1 MEFPEKRKFE
11 ATDNLGVEFYY
22 DPNSSSD
29 EYNAMASIIRT
40 NEEHLSN
47 VVASNEILTG
57 KKQATDNMYS
67 KNKQINRSN
76 WINPAQVKADEGSS
90 SSISVIPTST
100 NGLMTKSKTHT
111 TNTVEHITV
120 NITCPQSKVAL
131 VVGNQGNTVQAIMK
145 KSGCQVTIEDEKTDG
160 SSRQITITGEP
171 TALATAMTFV
181 TQAMEGKFI
190 ADVSPTNTNT
200 ISHNK
205 SITNNSSKASPSA
218 NSNSSS
224 ETSQAQ
230 MNMNSIAVALKG
242 EFSTTANH
250 SSRFINQADLIIL
263 CPHAKVGTL
272 IGHKGSNVNEVMR
285 RTGCKIQIIQDDI
298 PDGVERKVCIS
309 GPHSQVDEAGR
320 LVNSIIQN
328 GANGLA
334 TSPDGKGPLG
344 QTVLSNGLIID
355 ETELQADKVRVII
368 GAKGSTISQIMG
380 HSHCRI
386 NINQNI
392 PAGQNPRIAFTG
404 SREQIELAKFI
415 VDAIIA
421 KGPYV
426 MDSFVRDPLVVLELK
441 LLMSQTAQ
449 LRLVNLSDV
458 QARFNV
464 KVTLD
469 QVPVVAEQQGYEPV
483 HFVYI
488 VGTKFDTSQAQ
499 SYITNIVTAPVMSMP
514 GPYGYAPYSPPL
526 TIPSVGLQ
534 SLPMSLPQYAPVV
547 NGLMPISS
555 VPPMATAA
563 AYPSMTISTSSNQP
577 PQQQQQQPPSQQQ
590 YQVPSQHQ
598 PQPQQQVQ
606 APYTQPAP
614 QQSSYQPPPVQPIQP
629 VQQHPPSATMGQ
641 VLALG
646 QDGNA
651 GQLKPARMLSDGMFQ
666 QMADVKNEII
676 SKVVGVQSSTANL
689 IQIKSGAQVSIVG
702 CTDLPKKFTHTSV
715 VLTGSSP
722 CVALASQMVQEVL
735 VNGTAKLLQMNDA
748 SPSFLTPNVAP
759 TVFYGNMQN
768 RNSSGNAGQ
777 VAPDVTSHQ
786 QYQGQ
791 QQQGYKAVSE
801 PYQVPAP
808 NPYNQP
814 PPQFM
819 QYPHVVYGPPQTP
832 TYMQQQ
838 QQHQPQPFSPAGY
851 YQPQMQQPAPQQHHL
866 QQQQSPYDNSYGG
879 YNKQLQ
885 EQTSQYSRPTSGKR
899 FN

>member
-1 MEFPEKRKFE
+1 MLFF
-11 ATDNLGVEFYY
+11 
-22 DPNSSSD
+22 
-29 EYNAMASIIRT
+29 
-40 NEEHLSN
+40 
-47 VVASNEILTG
+47 IL
-57 KKQATDNMYS
+57 
-67 KNKQINRSN
+67 
-76 WINPAQVKADEGSS
+76 
-90 SSISVIPTST
+90 
-100 NGLMTKSKTHT
+100 
-111 TNTVEHITV
+111 
-120 NITCPQSKVAL
+120 
-131 VVGNQGNTVQAIMK
+131 
-145 KSGCQVTIEDEKTDG
+145 
-160 SSRQITITGEP
+160 
-171 TALATAMTFV
+171 
-181 TQAMEGKFI
+181 
-190 ADVSPTNTNT
+190 
-200 ISHNK
+200 
-205 SITNNSSKASPSA
+205 
-218 NSNSSS
+218 
-224 ETSQAQ
+224 
-230 MNMNSIAVALKG
+230 
-242 EFSTTANH
+242 ANH
-250 SSRFINQADLIIL
+250 SSRFINHADLIIL

-298 PDGVERKVCIS
+298 PDGVSFHFVNCFVLLFYIDSKKVERKVCIS

-344 QTVLSNGLIID
+344 QTILASGLIID

-404 SREQIELAKFI
+404 TREQIELAKFI

-526 TIPSVGLQ
+526 TISPVGLQ
-534 SLPMSLPQYAPVV
+534 SLPMSFPQYAPVV

-563 AYPSMTISTSSNQP
+563 AYPSMTVSTSNQPP

-590 YQVPSQHQ
+590 YQVPSQQQ

-614 QQSSYQPPPVQPIQP
+614 QQSSYQPPPVQPMQP
-629 VQQHPPSATMGQ
+629 VQQYPPSATMGQ

-666 QMADVKNEII
+666 QMADVKNEIL

-735 VNGTAKLLQMNDA
+735 VNGTAKLLQMNDV
-748 SPSFLTPNVAP
+748 SPSFQTPNVAP

-791 QQQGYKAVSE
+791 QQGYKAVSE
-801 PYQVPAP
+801 PYQVQVP

-838 QQHQPQPFSPAGY
+838 PQPFSPAGY
-851 YQPQMQQPAPQQHHL
+851 YQPQMQPAPQQQQ

-885 EQTSQYSRPTSGKR
+885 EQTSQYIRPTSGKR